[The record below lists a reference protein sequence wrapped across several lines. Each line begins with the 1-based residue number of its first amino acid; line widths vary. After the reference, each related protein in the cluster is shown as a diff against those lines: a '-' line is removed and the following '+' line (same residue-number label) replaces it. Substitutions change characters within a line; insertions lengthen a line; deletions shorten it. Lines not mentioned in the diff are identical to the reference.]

1 MKNERGIE
9 EEYCLLCDRALEHL
23 WFKSNDEYE
32 GVKYSQNEL
41 RSLLGKNT
49 TPDLL
54 CACIEHMNASKE
66 PLRSPVAY
74 LGKCILGALIKGI
87 APIKK
92 KPQDDGSTFDIED
105 FFAAAL
111 KRSYE

>member
-1 MKNERGIE
+1 MNT
-9 EEYCLLCDRALEHL
+9 RAL
-23 WFKSNDEYE
+23 
-32 GVKYSQNEL
+32 
-41 RSLLGKNT
+41 NT
-49 TPDLL
+49 PRTSFVPFLVRTPPPDLL